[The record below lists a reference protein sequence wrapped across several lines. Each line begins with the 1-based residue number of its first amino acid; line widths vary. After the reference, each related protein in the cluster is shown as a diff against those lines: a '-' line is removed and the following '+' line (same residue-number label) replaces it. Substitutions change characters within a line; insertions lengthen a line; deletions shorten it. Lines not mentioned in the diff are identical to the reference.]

1 MSEEATTDGRPVPA
15 DARLAR
21 ISGEFLDPDAETAYR
36 QDQVLTHRRIYGQ
49 VALLIAVTFSSFWVL
64 DLASLGLGIEAV
76 VLLVARL
83 GASSAVLC
91 TRRSLQRRP
100 ERFATSAGLDRIAAT
115 QVLLY
120 AVVLL
125 VCALRPQDAA
135 TNALS
140 VAVMVL
146 GAMVVLPGR
155 FVVQV
160 GIGIAMVGAFAAV
173 TELVGDEPPFAAA
186 PLLANLLVAV
196 AWGATI
202 LRLTNRDGRRRWAAV
217 RAAAAA
223 AEQLQHELAA
233 SDRLRAELQLLARQD
248 PLTSAA
254 NRRELVR
261 ATEQVLEER
270 HTRCASSLLL
280 FDADRFKAINDRFG
294 HAAGD
299 AALVAMVR
307 ATRAAVRADDLVA
320 RLGGEEFAVLLPGM
334 DAATATETAE
344 RVRQAIHSARV
355 PGHDG
360 LRLSVS
366 VGVATSAPGDSVDEL
381 LARADAAM
389 YTAKRRGGDGVHL
402 ADDGAAAAG

>member
-1 MSEEATTDGRPVPA
+1 VSEEATTGVRAVPA

-21 ISGEFLDPDAETAYR
+21 LSGEFLEPEAETAYR
-36 QDQVLTHRRIYGQ
+36 QDQVLTHLRIYGQ
-49 VALLIAVTFSSFWVL
+49 VALLIAVAFSGFWVL
-64 DLASLGLGIEAV
+64 DVASLGLGVEAA

-83 GASSAVLC
+83 TASGVVLC
-91 TRRSLQRRP
+91 TRRSLLRRP

-155 FVVQV
+155 FGVQV
-160 GIGIAMVGAFAAV
+160 GIGTAMVGAFAAV
-173 TELVGDEPPFAAA
+173 TELVADEPPFAAA
-186 PLLANLLVAV
+186 PLMANLLVAV
-196 AWGATI
+196 VWGATI

-217 RAAAAA
+217 RTAAAA
-223 AEQLQHELAA
+223 AEQLQDELAA

-261 ATEQVLEER
+261 ATESALEDPGAG
-270 HTRCASSLLL
+270 TSSLLL

-344 RVRQAIHSARV
+344 RVRRAIHSARV
-355 PGHDG
+355 PGHDE

-366 VGVATSAPGDSVDEL
+366 VGVATSSPGDSVDGL

-389 YTAKRRGGDGVHL
+389 YTAKRRGGDGVHP
-402 ADDGAAAAG
+402 ADDGASAAS